1 MTENEVKTFIKLYI
15 DLSEMNL
22 ENIQIIRSFDDT
34 RYASEVL
41 IDMIKNTESMLDI
54 LKIINRTMKWKI
66 LSQMQHFLSF

>member
-1 MTENEVKTFIKLYI
+1 MTENEMKTLIKMYI

-34 RYASEVL
+34 RYASEML

-54 LKIINRTMKWKI
+54 LKIINRSIK
-66 LSQMQHFLSF
+66 

>member
-22 ENIQIIRSFDDT
+22 ENIQIIRSLDDT
-34 RYASEVL
+34 KYASEVL

-54 LKIINRTMKWKI
+54 LKILNRTM
-66 LSQMQHFLSF
+66 

>member
-1 MTENEVKTFIKLYI
+1 MTENEMKTFIKLYI

-22 ENIQIIRSFDDT
+22 ENIQIIRSFDET

-54 LKIINRTMKWKI
+54 LKIINRTIK
-66 LSQMQHFLSF
+66 

>member
-34 RYASEVL
+34 RYTSEVL

-54 LKIINRTMKWKI
+54 LKIINRTMKWKTV
-66 LSQMQHFLSF
+66 L

>member
-22 ENIQIIRSFDDT
+22 ENIQIIRSIDDT

-54 LKIINRTMKWKI
+54 LKIVNRTMKWI
-66 LSQMQHFLSF
+66 

>member
-22 ENIQIIRSFDDT
+22 ENIRIIRSFDDT
-34 RYASEVL
+34 KYTSEIL

-54 LKIINRTMKWKI
+54 LKIINRTMKWKTV
-66 LSQMQHFLSF
+66 L

>member
-34 RYASEVL
+34 EYTSEVL

-54 LKIINRTMKWKI
+54 LKIINRTMKWKTV
-66 LSQMQHFLSF
+66 L

>member
-1 MTENEVKTFIKLYI
+1 MSENEVKTFIKMYI

-34 RYASEVL
+34 RYTPEVL

-54 LKIINRTMKWKI
+54 LKILNRSIK
-66 LSQMQHFLSF
+66 

>member
-1 MTENEVKTFIKLYI
+1 MTENEVKTFIKMYI

-34 RYASEVL
+34 RYTPEVL

-54 LKIINRTMKWKI
+54 LKILNRSIK
-66 LSQMQHFLSF
+66 

>member
-1 MTENEVKTFIKLYI
+1 MTENEVKTFIKLYM

-34 RYASEVL
+34 EYTSEML

-54 LKIINRTMKWKI
+54 LKIINRTIK
-66 LSQMQHFLSF
+66 

>member
-22 ENIQIIRSFDDT
+22 ENIQMIRSFNDT
-34 RYASEVL
+34 THTSEVL

-54 LKIINRTMKWKI
+54 LKIINRAIK
-66 LSQMQHFLSF
+66 

>member
-22 ENIQIIRSFDDT
+22 ENIQIIRSIDDT

-54 LKIINRTMKWKI
+54 LKIVNRTMK
-66 LSQMQHFLSF
+66 

>member
-22 ENIQIIRSFDDT
+22 ENIQLIRSFDDT
-34 RYASEVL
+34 KYTSEVL

-54 LKIINRTMKWKI
+54 LKIINRTMKWKTV
-66 LSQMQHFLSF
+66 L